1 MAALCFSLLL
11 LTSSANSFY
20 YPRVPPRDFQRGDP
34 LDVKVNKLSS
44 ENTRLRYNYYD
55 LRYCQPPQIK
65 NNAETLLET
74 LWELIRGDHIQNSM
88 YTFNMMEEQPCTI
101 LCALDLDAKYANDF
115 KEKIADEYRVN
126 LILDNLPVVVRR
138 NYAGSKEVKYF
149 IYNHLSFRV
158 MFHKHLANDS
168 AQIVGFEVTP
178 YSINHKYKEFPHL
191 TTCYKHTNE
200 TFLRNAIPQEVDARK
215 KIIFTYDVSFME
227 SDIKWESRWDHL
239 PKNGQSKTSITKT
252 AMMNVAWP

>member
-1 MAALCFSLLL
+1 ML
-11 LTSSANSFY
+11 
-20 YPRVPPRDFQRGDP
+20 
-34 LDVKVNKLSS
+34 KLF
-44 ENTRLRYNYYD
+44 
-55 LRYCQPPQIK
+55 
-65 NNAETLLET
+65 LET
-74 LWELIRGDHIQNSM
+74 LRELIRGDHIQNSM

-101 LCALDLDAKYANDF
+101 LCALNLDAKSANDF

-138 NYAGSKEVKYF
+138 RSWWDGSEYCKQGFPVGFIANYAGSREVKYF

-178 YSINHKYKEFPHL
+178 YSINHEYKEFPHL
-191 TTCYKHTNE
+191 TTCFKHTNQ

-215 KIIFTYDVSFME
+215 MIIFTYDVSFME
-227 SDIKWESRWDHL
+227 SDINGESRWDHL
-239 PKNGQSKTSITKT
+239 PKNVQSKTSITKT
-252 AMMNVAWP
+252 AILNVAWP